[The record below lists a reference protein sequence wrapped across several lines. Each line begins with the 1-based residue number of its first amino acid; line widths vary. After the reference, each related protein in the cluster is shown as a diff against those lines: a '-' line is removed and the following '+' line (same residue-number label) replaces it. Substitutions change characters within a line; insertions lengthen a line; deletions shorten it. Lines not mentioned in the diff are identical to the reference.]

1 MWCGS
6 RLALSSEPSQEAATI
21 LRSFWEVHAVSWDLF
36 VVASVVF
43 GFVRDFELSTA
54 VDACLGR
61 LHDGGV
67 DLRDQRS
74 CRWHGVHLRGAG
86 AEWCGLGPWSVASEP
101 VAPGPGASVVITGT
115 RGTVQGKSGVIV
127 EGTTTGLVGAMV
139 TPCFCFPGQS
149 SYVEGTGTRTVDAE
163 GRFTWERRTGKRIY
177 VYFRS
182 DDAKSN
188 RLAIDR

>member
-1 MWCGS
+1 M
-6 RLALSSEPSQEAATI
+6 
-21 LRSFWEVHAVSWDLF
+21 
-36 VVASVVF
+36 
-43 GFVRDFELSTA
+43 
-54 VDACLGR
+54 
-61 LHDGGV
+61 
-67 DLRDQRS
+67 
-74 CRWHGVHLRGAG
+74 
-86 AEWCGLGPWSVASEP
+86 ASEP

>member
-1 MWCGS
+1 MAALLLGEASPVLPRPPNKPRAVPFFRPTVGGTFLAVMTRCSYLPSRDKATTQSRRALPRAFHGERRLASHRRSRWSTWVWCGS

-36 VVASVVF
+36 VVGSGVF

-74 CRWHGVHLRGAG
+74 CQWHGVHLRGVG
-86 AEWCGLGPWSVASEP
+86 AEWCGLG
-101 VAPGPGASVVITGT
+101 SVVG
-115 RGTVQGKSGVIV
+115 
-127 EGTTTGLVGAMV
+127 
-139 TPCFCFPGQS
+139 GQ
-149 SYVEGTGTRTVDAE
+149 
-163 GRFTWERRTGKRIY
+163 
-177 VYFRS
+177 
-182 DDAKSN
+182 
-188 RLAIDR
+188 